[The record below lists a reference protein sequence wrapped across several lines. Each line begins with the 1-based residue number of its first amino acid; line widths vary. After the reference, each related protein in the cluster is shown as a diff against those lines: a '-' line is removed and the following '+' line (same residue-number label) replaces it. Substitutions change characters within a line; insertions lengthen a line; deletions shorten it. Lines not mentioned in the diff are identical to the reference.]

1 MTITSPSIVT
11 LLEIDDEFFFLK
23 VTGGYITYGFNIP
36 YENFTIVITS
46 LWEIAQKEL
55 EKKLVPKG
63 VKDQKKRHQTH

>member
-46 LWEIAQKEL
+46 L
-55 EKKLVPKG
+55 
-63 VKDQKKRHQTH
+63 